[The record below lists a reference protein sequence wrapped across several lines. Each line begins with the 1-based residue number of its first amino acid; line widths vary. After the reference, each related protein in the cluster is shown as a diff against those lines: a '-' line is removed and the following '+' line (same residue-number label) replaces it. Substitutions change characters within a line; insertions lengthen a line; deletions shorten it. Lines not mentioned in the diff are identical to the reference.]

1 MGTTWAGNMGFT
13 WDCPWVPC
21 WPLVSCPCRSYAGFY
36 WVLGG
41 PELGNMHK
49 THIGPRFKFHVG
61 TTWGQRGLEIRALR
75 GIVHGFHV
83 GPLSV
88 AHVGHMQD
96 FTGC

>member
-1 MGTTWAGNMGFT
+1 M
-13 WDCPWVPC
+13 
-21 WPLVSCPCRSYAGFY
+21 
-36 WVLGG
+36 LGG

-61 TTWGQRGLEIRALR
+61 TTWGQRGLEIWALR

-83 GPLSV
+83 GPLSI
-88 AHVGHMQD
+88 AHVGHIQD